1 MFECDQCIPQTG
13 GGVKRTCNLA
23 GRRERLI
30 LHDTPSAAHEDGG
43 KGQIIGSHALL
54 LIKDSLAV
62 LQTEAVRREI
72 GIFMMSVSIG
82 FAVLLLY
89 TGGYS
94 EPPIEPYGEGCQ
106 RTHEQFPVSQLGL
119 PDSCC

>member
-1 MFECDQCIPQTG
+1 MMECDQSIQQTG
-13 GGVKRTCNLA
+13 SGVQRTCNLA
-23 GRRERLI
+23 GRREILI
-30 LHDTPSAAHEDGG
+30 LHDKPSAAHEDGG
-43 KGQIIGSHALL
+43 KGQTVGSHALL

-72 GIFMMSVSIG
+72 GIFMMNVSIG
-82 FAVLLLY
+82 DAVLLLY

-106 RTHEQFPVSQLGL
+106 QTHERFPVSQLGL